1 MLRLPED
8 NSPAGE
14 AGSAVLPVVWGENG
28 GSEAM
33 KKIIK
38 HAAFWG
44 VLAVLLCNG
53 IGLAGIAWANSD
65 GSHGLPW
72 VISLSIAA
80 VVCALRCQKLDRRER
95 DS

>member
-1 MLRLPED
+1 
-8 NSPAGE
+8 
-14 AGSAVLPVVWGENG
+14 
-28 GSEAM
+28 M

-44 VLAVLLCNG
+44 VLAVLLCN
-53 IGLAGIAWANSD
+53 D